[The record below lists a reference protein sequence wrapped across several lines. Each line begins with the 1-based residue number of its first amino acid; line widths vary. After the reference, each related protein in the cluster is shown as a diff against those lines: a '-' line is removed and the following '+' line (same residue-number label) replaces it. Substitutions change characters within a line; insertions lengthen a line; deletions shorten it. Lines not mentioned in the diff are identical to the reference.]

1 MNNFIYLGKTF
12 KIFILLITLLSIFG
26 GYQLS
31 QLIYRMNSDYMQR
44 TEKILAM
51 ERSLDDTNVALSR
64 QIQEWKDMLLRANDT
79 ELYNKHRQAF
89 FDASLTSQGAFQ
101 RAKSAIRDAG
111 MDTTFIEHMID
122 DNEALLSDYLA
133 AKSILKQQQIDSFRE
148 VDKQIIGADR
158 HLQNDFAALE
168 TEIRDF
174 SNQQLN
180 EIMPAQ
186 RNRYLLGLL
195 GAISLLVMAI
205 LGFVFASLFQDP
217 DKKAA
222 AKPSA
227 I

>member
-1 MNNFIYLGKTF
+1 MNNSIYSGKAL

-31 QLIYRMNSDYMQR
+31 QLIYRINSDYMQR
-44 TEKILAM
+44 TKKMLAM
-51 ERSLDDTNVALSR
+51 ERSLEDTHDVFSQR
-64 QIQEWKDMLLRANDT
+64 TQEWKDMLLRADDT

-89 FDASLTSQGAFQ
+89 FDASTTLQEAFQ
-101 RAKSAIRDAG
+101 QTKLAMMDVG
-111 MDTTFIEHMID
+111 MDTSFIEHMVT
-122 DNEALLSDYLA
+122 DNEMLLSDYLTA
-133 AKSILKQQQIDSFRE
+133 ISRLNPRQIDSFRD
-148 VDKQIIGADR
+148 VDKQIFGVDR
-158 HLQNDFAALE
+158 HLQDDFAALE

-205 LGFVFASLFQDP
+205 LGFAFASLFQGP
-217 DKKAA
+217 NNKIAA
-222 AKPSA
+222 NPSV

>member
-1 MNNFIYLGKTF
+1 M
-12 KIFILLITLLSIFG
+12 
-26 GYQLS
+26 
-31 QLIYRMNSDYMQR
+31 
-44 TEKILAM
+44 
-51 ERSLDDTNVALSR
+51 
-64 QIQEWKDMLLRANDT
+64 
-79 ELYNKHRQAF
+79 
-89 FDASLTSQGAFQ
+89 
-101 RAKSAIRDAG
+101 RDEG
-111 MDTTFIEHMID
+111 MDTSFIEHMVT
-122 DNEALLSDYLA
+122 DNEVLLSDYLTA
-133 AKSILKQQQIDSFRE
+133 ISRLNPRQIDSFRD
-148 VDKQIIGADR
+148 VDKQIFGVDR
-158 HLQNDFAALE
+158 HLQDDFAALE

-222 AKPSA
+222 ANPSA